1 MFQGY
6 HPLQEIFTE
15 GSFSDSGISDEG
27 SEHEIGERQ
36 GRLAAIRR
44 LVRQLEVS
52 LSPESKARL
61 LMREKL
67 NAAEEELKNLQQRC
81 RNLIVRTAACS
92 ASSMERLK

>member
-6 HPLQEIFTE
+6 HSLQEIFTE

-52 LSPESKARL
+52 LSPDSRARL
-61 LMREKL
+61 MMREKL
-67 NAAEEELKNLQQRC
+67 NAAEEELKALQQKC
-81 RNLIVRTAACS
+81 KNLIVRTAA
-92 ASSMERLK
+92 SSGAVTERTL

>member
-6 HPLQEIFTE
+6 HSLQEIFTE

-52 LSPESKARL
+52 LSPDSKARL
-61 LMREKL
+61 MMREKL
-67 NAAEEELKNLQQRC
+67 TAAEEELKALQQKC
-81 RNLIVRTAACS
+81 RNLIARTAACS
-92 ASSMERLK
+92 GSTNEKLM